1 MGDWLAGGR
10 AADVVL
16 ALMALEAVVL
26 LAVHATT
33 GRGLAPRQ
41 LLPGLAAGAL
51 LVLALRA
58 VLEGQGLAAATPFLL
73 GALVAHLSDLAL
85 RWRR

>member
-1 MGDWLAGGR
+1 MEEWLAGGR

-16 ALMALEAVVL
+16 ALMAVEAVLL
-26 LAVHATT
+26 LAVHAVT
-33 GRGLAPRQ
+33 GRGLAPGE

-58 VLEGQGLAAATPFLL
+58 ALAGEGLAAATPFLL

>member
-1 MGDWLAGGR
+1 MSEWLAGGR

-16 ALMALEAVVL
+16 GLMALEAAGL
-26 LAVHATT
+26 WWLHATT
-33 GRGLAPRQ
+33 GRGLPVREW
-41 LLPGLAAGAL
+41 LVGLVAGAM

-58 VLEGQGLAAATPFLL
+58 ALLGGGVAAATPFLL
-73 GALVAHLSDLAL
+73 AALVAHLADLGV

>member
-1 MGDWLAGGR
+1 MYDWLAGGR

-26 LAVHATT
+26 VGYNRRS
-33 GRGLAPRQ
+33 GRGLAPRE

-58 VLEGQGLAAATPFLL
+58 TLAGQGVAGATPWLL